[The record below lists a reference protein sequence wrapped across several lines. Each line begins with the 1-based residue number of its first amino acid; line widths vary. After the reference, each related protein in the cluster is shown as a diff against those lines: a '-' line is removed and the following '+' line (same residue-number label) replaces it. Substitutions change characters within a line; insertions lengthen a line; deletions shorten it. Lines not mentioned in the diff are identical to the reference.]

1 MGLITHDMN
10 TSFFSDLGTTPNVLI
25 LVYVTLENEKKV
37 GKEMAL
43 HSVLKITLKV
53 SYSKIPVLIFWG
65 KHTKAWLFLE
75 VMIIKE

>member
-1 MGLITHDMN
+1 
-10 TSFFSDLGTTPNVLI
+10 
-25 LVYVTLENEKKV
+25 
-37 GKEMAL
+37 MAL
-43 HSVLKITLKV
+43 HSVLKITQKV

>member
-1 MGLITHDMN
+1 MN

-37 GKEMAL
+37 A
-43 HSVLKITLKV
+43 SQCLKITQKV
-53 SYSKIPVLIFWG
+53 SYSEILG